1 MQPFAAFCIY
11 SNRRRQKINKLFK
24 ALIPILLILG
34 LVLISGCGALPSE
47 LPSVPGEGGRGEESL
62 SPGWE
67 ELDESEITDKLTE
80 DRKIVKTG
88 SMTLEVGNI
97 TETMDE
103 VAEMAD
109 ELNGYVVSSYKHEYE
124 RGVSGHITIR
134 VPSEKFD
141 EAFERLR
148 QLAIAVPY
156 ETSTAEDVTEEYVDL
171 EAQLSNLLATE
182 AQYLALLEKAE
193 NVEEMLKV
201 QKELS
206 NVRGEIEQIEGRM
219 KYLEQTSET
228 SLIEVNLQ
236 EAKGLAEP
244 WSASAVLKAAVR
256 GLTAF
261 GRGLATVLIWL
272 GIFCWAWVPPLVI
285 WLRRRRRAKS

>member
-1 MQPFAAFCIY
+1 MNELLKVSI
-11 SNRRRQKINKLFK
+11 L
-24 ALIPILLILG
+24 ILLILG
-34 LVLISGCGALPSE
+34 LVLISGCAGFLPSGNGGGSE
-47 LPSVPGEGGRGEESL
+47 PSEGGRGEESYV
-62 SPGWE
+62 PADTDGGG
-67 ELDESEITDKLTE
+67 DESEIPDELTE

-88 SMTLEVGNI
+88 SITLEVEDI
-97 TETMDE
+97 AETMDE

-109 ELNGYVVSSYKHEYE
+109 ELKGYVVSSYKHEYE
-124 RGVSGHITIR
+124 RGVSARITIR
-134 VPSEKFD
+134 VPFERFD
-141 EAFERLR
+141 EAFARLR
-148 QLAIAVPY
+148 QLAIDVPY
-156 ETSTAEDVTEEYVDL
+156 ETTTAKDVTEEYVDL
-171 EAQLSNLLATE
+171 EAQLGNLLATE

-201 QKELS
+201 QRELS
-206 NVRGEIEQIEGRM
+206 NVREEIERIEGRM

-228 SLIEVNLQ
+228 SLIEVNLE
-236 EAKGLAEP
+236 EAEGLAEP
-244 WSASAVLKAAVR
+244 WSPSAVLKSAVR